1 MTPNAEAPAQP
12 PGWFSRNWKWAVPV
26 GCLTPMLCCGVFGA
40 VTFLG
45 VSKAIQSSGVYAEAV
60 AKAAT
65 SPEVKEALGAPVT
78 PGLMMQGSINERNGR
93 GEADFQ
99 IPLSGPKGQ
108 GTLFVKATK
117 PPGGRWAFQQLE
129 VEAGN
134 TRIDLQ
140 GGAAPGPALDALPDD
155 MPVDDALQDTDTAP
169 GPTPE

>member
-40 VTFLG
+40 VTVFG

-65 SPEVKEALGAPVT
+65 SPEVKEALGAPLT
-78 PGLMMQGSINERNGR
+78 PGFMMQGSINETNGR

-99 IPLSGPKGQ
+99 IPLNGSKGQ
-108 GTLFVKATK
+108 GTLYVKARK
-117 PPGGRWAFQQLE
+117 PSGGRWTFQQLE
-129 VEAGN
+129 VDANGK
-134 TRIDLQ
+134 RIDLL
-140 GGAAPGPALDALPDD
+140 GGGMPLPDEPAPD
-155 MPVDDALQDTDTAP
+155 DPPIDDALQDTDTAP
-169 GPTPE
+169 EPAPE